1 MPGAMQPLTEGRKAT
16 FLKVLAECGIFVWAA
31 RAASPYAKDE
41 KGCASS
47 FRTLMR
53 KDPGFSAQVAEAREE
68 ADAKIE
74 HEAFRRA
81 VEGVKTPVFQKGVQA
96 VTASGEP
103 AFVQNYSDRLLER
116 LLESRMPEKW
126 AQRKHLTVDGQVTH
140 APASGILT
148 LTVDDVMALNPSDR
162 QALGHLLE
170 KVKVARDGETPALEH
185 KPGEVIDVEAVEV
198 VEPESVRVTREI
210 KE

>member
-1 MPGAMQPLTEGRKAT
+1 MPGAMQPVTEGRKAT
-16 FLKVLAECGIFVWAA
+16 FLKVLAETGIFVWAA
-31 RAASPYAKDE
+31 RSASPFAKDE

-53 KDPGFSAQVAEAREE
+53 KDPSFAAQVQEAREE

-74 HEAFRRA
+74 RECFRRA
-81 VEGVKTPVFQKGVQA
+81 VEGIKTPVIQKGAQA
-96 VTASGEP
+96 VLATGEP
-103 AFVQNYSDRLLER
+103 AFTQAYSDRLLER

-126 AQRKHLTVDGQVTH
+126 AQKKHLTVDGQVTH

-148 LTVDDVMALNPSDR
+148 LTVDDVMALNASDR
-162 QALGHLLE
+162 QVLGSLLE

-185 KPGEVIDVEAVEV
+185 KPAEIIDVEAET
-198 VEPESVRVTREI
+198 VEPEPVQEI
-210 KE
+210 VG